1 MIMKFFRRD
10 PSAKVIDRLHG
21 DIVAAVRQPS
31 LYLDYGVADTFDG
44 RFELLVLFTTAAV
57 RRLETLEGTGP
68 ALAQSLVDSV
78 FAHLEIALR
87 EMGVSDIAVPKR
99 LTRLA
104 SEFGGRS
111 RVYGAALSASD
122 SPALEDALS
131 RNVFGGRFGT
141 NSREVGRLARY
152 ITTVDRAIAAT
163 PAESIG
169 KMPLP
174 FPAAMDTP
182 AQETPGQDTP
192 GMDTPAGPGATPPS
206 GE

>member
-10 PSAKVIDRLHG
+10 PSAELIGRLHG

-44 RFELLVLFTTAAV
+44 RFELLVLFTTVAV

-111 RVYGAALSASD
+111 RVYGAALSAGD
-122 SPALEDALS
+122 TPALEDALS

-141 NSREVGRLARY
+141 NSQEVARLARY
-152 ITTVDRAIAAT
+152 IFTVDRAIAAT
-163 PAESIG
+163 PADAIG
-169 KMPLP
+169 KTPLP
-174 FPAAMDTP
+174 FPAA
-182 AQETPGQDTP
+182 
-192 GMDTPAGPGATPPS
+192 
-206 GE
+206 

>member
-10 PSAKVIDRLHG
+10 PSAELIDRLHG

-44 RFELLVLFTTAAV
+44 RFELLVLFATITV
-57 RRLETLEGTGP
+57 RRLETLDGNGP
-68 ALAQSLVDSV
+68 ALSQALVDSV

-99 LTRLA
+99 LARLA
-104 SEFGGRS
+104 GEFGGRS
-111 RVYGAALSASD
+111 RVYGAALGAGD
-122 SPALEDALS
+122 TPALEDALS
-131 RNVFGGRFGT
+131 RNVFGGRFAPD
-141 NSREVGRLARY
+141 SREVGRLARY
-152 ITTVDRAIAAT
+152 MFSVDRAIGAT
-163 PAESIG
+163 PPEAIG

-182 AQETPGQDTP
+182 A
-192 GMDTPAGPGATPPS
+192 APGATPPS